1 MLNSKGTKMPRG
13 DKRAIMEYKVPK
25 FSYDEQVKI
34 ANILGDLDDKVAV
47 NNEINRNLSEQA
59 LTIFTYM
66 FGSAEKNSTV
76 AEVSFNITDGV
87 HNTVKDDPEGEFYL
101 LSCKNIKG
109 GSLLIGDFE
118 RRISQET
125 FDKLRKRTKLEKGDI
140 LLSSVG
146 TVGELLLLNFNPD
159 RYEFQRSVAIIK
171 PNREVISSEYLYY
184 SLLAQKQEIIHAA
197 HGAVQQ
203 CIFISDIK
211 GFTIHKPTRDRLIE
225 FDNIVVPMMEIVC
238 HNEEENKRLSLLRDS
253 LLPKFMSGELDVSEL
268 DI

>member
-1 MLNSKGTKMPRG
+1 M
-13 DKRAIMEYKVPK
+13 
-25 FSYDEQVKI
+25 
-34 ANILGDLDDKVAV
+34 
-47 NNEINRNLSEQA
+47 
-59 LTIFTYM
+59 TIFTYM